1 MEEII
6 QFGLGF
12 VTGRPNVC
20 KVINSTYEH
29 LIEQFKNTGKKVE
42 LTVFILFDLQYQY
55 TTRVD
60 FYGLIPKVYKDI
72 KVKYITPENIETQKK
87 EINSK
92 RTINKTG
99 NRIIFW
105 TWTCKR

>member
-1 MEEII
+1 MEELI

-72 KVKYITPENIETQKK
+72 
-87 EINSK
+87 NSK